1 MVDEGDVAPGEL
13 LHQLGEEL
21 GELVVVSAEA
31 GEGPLLE
38 PQTKLREDFTI
49 MEKAPT
55 KAFPWLKA
63 LTSAFTFKKLCE
75 DGGPSP
81 MPLLTVG

>member
-1 MVDEGDVAPGEL
+1 MPCRHLVVDEGDVAPGEL

-55 KAFPWLKA
+55 KAFYWLKVP
-63 LTSAFTFKKLCE
+63 TSTFTFMTRC
-75 DGGPSP
+75 
-81 MPLLTVG
+81 

>member
-1 MVDEGDVAPGEL
+1 MPCRHLVVDEGDVAPGEL

-31 GEGPLLE
+31 GEGPVLD

-49 MEKAPT
+49 TEKAHT
-55 KAFPWLKA
+55 RAFSWLKVP
-63 LTSAFTFKKLCE
+63 TSAFTFMLNECLNK
-75 DGGPSP
+75 
-81 MPLLTVG
+81 